1 MQTRL
6 PGLVELAAGNPGPLT
21 GAGNHTWL
29 LTGEV
34 PTLIDAGVG
43 IPAHVDAIAAALD
56 AVEQTLRQVV
66 VTHAH
71 SDHVSGTTALAA
83 RWPDAVF
90 MKWPWPDADGRYAVS
105 WIPLANGQMMAA
117 GDITLEALHTP
128 GHAPDHIGL
137 WHAGSRTLFGGDLL
151 IEGGTVV
158 VPGTRG
164 GDLIAYLD
172 SLGRVAAL
180 EPRQVLPA
188 HGPVIDDPMGLIER
202 YSAHRASRER
212 EVLAA
217 IKNGA
222 GSVDAIVSAVYPAL
236 TGTLRLVAVETA
248 HAHVNKLRAERRIVD
263 DNGRLRTESGA
274 EAPPPQQ

>member
-1 MQTRL
+1 MQSRL
-6 PGLVELAAGNPGPLT
+6 PGLVELDAGNPGPLT

-29 LTGEV
+29 LTGQV

-43 IPAHVDAIAAALD
+43 TPAHVAALAAALD

-71 SDHVSGTTALAA
+71 SDHASGATVLAA

-90 MKWPWPDADGRYAVS
+90 TKWPWPELDGRSAVS
-105 WIPLANGQMMAA
+105 WTPLDTGQMIAA
-117 GDITLEALHTP
+117 GDIALEVLHTP
-128 GHAPDHIGL
+128 GHAPDHICL

-151 IEGGTVV
+151 IEGTTVV

-188 HGPVIDDPMGLIER
+188 HGPVIDDPIGLIER

-217 IKNGA
+217 IESGA
-222 GSVDAIVSAVYPAL
+222 DSVDAIVSAVYPAI
-236 TGTLRLVAVETA
+236 TGPLRMVAVETA
-248 HAHVNKLRAERRIVD
+248 HAHVNKLRAERRIED
-263 DNGRLRTESGA
+263 DNGRLFITPA
-274 EAPPPQQ
+274 

>member
-6 PGLVELAAGNPGPLT
+6 PGLVGLDAGNPGPLT

-29 LTGEV
+29 LTGDV

-43 IPAHVDAIAAALD
+43 TPAHVDAIAAALHGD
-56 AVEQTLRQVV
+56 EQTLRQVL

-71 SDHVSGTTALAA
+71 SDHASGAPVLAA

-90 MKWPWPDADGRYAVS
+90 MKWPWPDADGRYSVP
-105 WIPLANGQMMAA
+105 WIPLHNGQMIPA
-117 GDITLEALHTP
+117 GDVRLEVHHTP
-128 GHAPDHIGL
+128 GHAPDHICL
-137 WHAGSRTLFGGDLL
+137 WHAASRTLFGGDLL
-151 IEGGTVV
+151 IEGSTVV

-172 SLGRVAAL
+172 SLDRVAAL
-180 EPRQVLPA
+180 EPRQVMPA
-188 HGPVIDDPMGLIER
+188 HGPVIDDPIGLIER

-217 IKNGA
+217 IESGA
-222 GSVDAIVSAVYPAL
+222 GSVDAIVSAVYPSL
-236 TGTLRLVAVETA
+236 TGTLRLVALETA
-248 HAHVNKLRAERRIVD
+248 HAHVNKLRDERRIVD
-263 DNGRLRTESGA
+263 DNGRLRVVTPA
-274 EAPPPQQ
+274 